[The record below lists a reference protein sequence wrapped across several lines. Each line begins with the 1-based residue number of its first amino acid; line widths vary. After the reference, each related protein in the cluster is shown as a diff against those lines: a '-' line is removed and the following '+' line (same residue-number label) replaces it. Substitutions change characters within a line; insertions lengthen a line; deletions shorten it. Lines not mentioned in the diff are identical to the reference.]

1 MYLHEERLLCGDYPL
16 NSQPRNYGNCPPDW
30 KDAVLRGQSWNSG
43 VKVGCE
49 PELSAL
55 QVRVSL
61 QGRELWEQFGDIGTE
76 MLITKTG
83 RRMFPS
89 CRVTV
94 TGLNPQAKYVLMMDM
109 VSFDDDKYKWSRDRW
124 EVSGMTEPH
133 LPNRFFI
140 HPDSPSLGERWMQY
154 PVSFHKLKLTN
165 NTLNSNGLVVL
176 HSMHKYQP
184 RLHIVQSP
192 DPYNPLSGG
201 YLRFTFPEAA
211 FIAVTAY
218 QNSEITKLKIDN
230 NPFAKGFRDNGL
242 NRKRF
247 REKEGQSSKKL
258 NERQLQM
265 ELKSS
270 NGIVTYRVGSRPV
283 ESDDEADVIVSSCSS
298 GNSYGAAG
306 SRTDDITSLP
316 AAPNPLISAFMN
328 WGAAAAALPCGQ
340 EGWGVLDPMTHNT
353 HTYNTL
359 TTRDYGSPG
368 QHNEA
373 RHTGLSNVA
382 SPLFLPYPP
391 LGQTHHL
398 GSVGFRRPQAQSRKP
413 VGPHPP
419 HHQRGPSGPAPELSH
434 SHTSDHQPQQQQ
446 PEPHQAE
453 FDYPL
458 PLPPKVSRMHL
469 PESALRSL
477 EMSSS
482 PSVSG
487 SPWSLTDMLNRI
499 HSSEGSGINS
509 VSPQGKLLQAQAQY
523 ERPGLELGVN
533 RELWPPQPNPP
544 LPDHEPEYLPL
555 HNMMRYHQNSLIG
568 SAGLLRD
575 SHVDP
580 RVPSCKAPMLDL

>member
-1 MYLHEERLLCGDYPL
+1 MYLHEERPLCGDYPYPL
-16 NSQPRNYGNCPPDW
+16 NSQPKNYGYCPPDW
-30 KDAVLRGQSWNSG
+30 KDAVLRGQSWDSG
-43 VKVGCE
+43 GKVGCE

-94 TGLNPQAKYVLMMDM
+94 TGLNPRAKYVLMMDM
-109 VSFDDDKYKWSRDRW
+109 VPFDDDKYKWSRDRW

-133 LPNRFFI
+133 LPNRYFI

-247 REKEGQSSKKL
+247 REMEGQSSDKL
-258 NERQLQM
+258 NELQM

-270 NGIVTYRVGSRPV
+270 NGSRPV
-283 ESDDEADVIVSSCSS
+283 ESDDEADVIVSSSS
-298 GNSYGAAG
+298 SVNSHGAAG
-306 SRTDDITSLP
+306 YRTDDITSVS
-316 AAPNPLISAFMN
+316 AAPNPFISAFMN
-328 WGAAAAALPCGQ
+328 CGQ
-340 EGWGVLDPMTHNT
+340 EGWGVQDPMTHNT
-353 HTYNTL
+353 HTHNTP

-373 RHTGLSNVA
+373 RHTGLSNMA
-382 SPLFLPYPP
+382 SPLFLPHPP
-391 LGQTHHL
+391 LGQTHHP

-419 HHQRGPSGPAPELSH
+419 HHRGGPSGPAPELSH
-434 SHTSDHQPQQQQ
+434 SHSHTSDHQAQQQQ
-446 PEPHQAE
+446 PQPHQAE

-458 PLPPKVSRMHL
+458 PLPPKVNRMHL

-477 EMSSS
+477 EMSPS

-487 SPWSLTDMLNRI
+487 SPRSLTDMLNRI
-499 HSSEGSGINS
+499 HSRAGSGINS
-509 VSPQGKLLQAQAQY
+509 GIPQGKLLQAQAQY
-523 ERPGLELGVN
+523 ERPGLELGVD
-533 RELWPPQPNPP
+533 RELRPPQPNPP

-555 HNMMRYHQNSLIG
+555 HSMMLYHQNSLMG
-568 SAGLLRD
+568 SAGPLRD

-580 RVPSCKAPMLDL
+580 RVPSSSSLESPPTRHLCSTYK

>member
-1 MYLHEERLLCGDYPL
+1 MNDANKYLLLDC
-16 NSQPRNYGNCPPDW
+16 
-30 KDAVLRGQSWNSG
+30 KDAVLRGQSWNSSG
-43 VKVGCE
+43 KVGCE

-124 EVSGMTEPH
+124 EVSGMTESH

-165 NTLNSNGLVVL
+165 NTLNSSGLVVL

-247 REKEGQSSKKL
+247 REKEGQSSEKL

-270 NGIVTYRVGSRPV
+270 NGSRPV
-283 ESDDEADVIVSSCSS
+283 ESDDEADVIVSSSS
-298 GNSYGAAG
+298 SVNSYGAAE
-306 SRTDDITSLP
+306 SRTDYITSLS
-316 AAPNPLISAFMN
+316 AAHNPLISAFMN

-340 EGWGVLDPMTHNT
+340 EGWGVQDTMTHNT

-382 SPLFLPYPP
+382 SPLFLPHPP

-413 VGPHPP
+413 VGPHPL
-419 HHQRGPSGPAPELSH
+419 HHRGGPSGPAPELSHSH

-446 PEPHQAE
+446 PQPHQAE

-469 PESALRSL
+469 TESALRSL
-477 EMSSS
+477 EKSPS

-499 HSSEGSGINS
+499 QSREGFGINS
-509 VSPQGKLLQAQAQY
+509 VSLQGKLLYAQTQY
-523 ERPGLELGVN
+523 ERRGLELGVN
-533 RELWPPQPNPP
+533 KELRPPQPNPP
-544 LPDHEPEYLPL
+544 LPDDEPEYLPL

-575 SHVDP
+575 NYVDP
-580 RVPSCKAPMLDL
+580 RVPSCKSPILNL